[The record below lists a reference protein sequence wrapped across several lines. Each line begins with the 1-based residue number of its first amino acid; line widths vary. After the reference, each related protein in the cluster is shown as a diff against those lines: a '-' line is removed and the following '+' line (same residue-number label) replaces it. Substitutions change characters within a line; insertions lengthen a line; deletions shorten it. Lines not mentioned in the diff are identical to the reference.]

1 MCRLIGERGISC
13 NRRNEQVSKILLN
26 TEKCRALLWEG
37 RIVLGKVGRRVSFV
51 HTLPLGL
58 SICVFVYSTIQT
70 SLLPICYT
78 ILAARL
84 GGLTWACVY
93 VLTYLSFLVTGV
105 TGHSD
110 QPACG
115 GGTEPVLSAL
125 SHPCPQPQVYHHGGA
140 VRGHQQT
147 HARVVRR
154 THGHDC
160 PILCNGRGN
169 QKLTMGELIM

>member
-26 TEKCRALLWEG
+26 KEKCRALLWEG
-37 RIVLGKVGRRVSFV
+37 RIVLGKVGRRAYIAI
-51 HTLPLGL
+51 G
-58 SICVFVYSTIQT
+58 SINLCVCLLHNTDFTIAYMLHNFSCQ
-70 SLLPICYT
+70 I
-78 ILAARL
+78 

-125 SHPCPQPQVYHHGGA
+125 SHPRPQPQVYHHGGA

>member
-26 TEKCRALLWEG
+26 KDKCRALLWEG

-84 GGLTWACVY
+84 GGWPEHVFMSWLTCPFLLQ
-93 VLTYLSFLVTGV
+93 VLQDTLTNLHAAGEQNPFY
-105 TGHSD
+105 
-110 QPACG
+110 QPCHTHVLNPKSITMEELYG
-115 GGTEPVLSAL
+115 G
-125 SHPCPQPQVYHHGGA
+125 
-140 VRGHQQT
+140 
-147 HARVVRR
+147 
-154 THGHDC
+154 
-160 PILCNGRGN
+160 IN
-169 QKLTMGELIM
+169 KLTLEWSDGLMAMTVRSCVTVGGIKN